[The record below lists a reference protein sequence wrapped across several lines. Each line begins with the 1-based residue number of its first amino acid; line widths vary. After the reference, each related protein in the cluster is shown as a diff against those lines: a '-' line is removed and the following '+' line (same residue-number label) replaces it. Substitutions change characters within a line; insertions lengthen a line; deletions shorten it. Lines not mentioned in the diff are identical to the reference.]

1 MMTRAQAIGHTQM
14 QRMQSRARADDALV
28 LFAKA
33 PIPGQ
38 VKTRLC
44 PPLTDD
50 EAASLHGSFVLD
62 ALERSAQA
70 AMRGVAKHAPRFD
83 RFVACAPSSE
93 HVFFKI
99 LEERYGVR
107 LIDQTGD
114 DLGGRMEHALADM
127 FRIGYQ
133 RSVIVGTDLP
143 ALPASVYED
152 VFGLLTQHDLVLGP
166 SLDGG
171 YYLIGLSRT
180 APELFRQIPW
190 STPDVLTLT
199 QTKAHAL
206 GLNVALLQ
214 PQRDVDTIDD
224 VLAIIHEAGLN
235 SPQGA
240 VMKSNKAKASL
251 LSKRTAD
258 ALQFIESRL
267 KERGAGPTDE
277 RIVPTP

>member
-1 MMTRAQAIGHTQM
+1 MMRGEAMNNAHTQ
-14 QRMQSRARADDALV
+14 RMNSRPRADDALV

-33 PIPGQ
+33 PVPGQ

-70 AMRGVAKHAPRFD
+70 AIRGVAKHAPRFD
-83 RFVACAPSSE
+83 RFVACSPSSE

-99 LEERYGVR
+99 LEERNGVR
-107 LIDQTGD
+107 LIDQMGD
-114 DLGGRMEHALADM
+114 DLGGRMEHALAEM

-143 ALPASVYED
+143 ALPASVYD
-152 VFGLLTQHDLVLGP
+152 DAFGLLAQHDLVLGP

-180 APELFRQIPW
+180 APEIFRQIPW

-206 GLNVALLQ
+206 GLKVALLE
-214 PQRDVDTIDD
+214 PQRDVDTVDD
-224 VLAIIHEAGLN
+224 VLALIHDAGLN
-235 SPQGA
+235 NAQG
-240 VMKSNKAKASL
+240 VVSKSNKQKAPL

-258 ALQFIESRL
+258 ALQLIGSRL
-267 KERGAGPTDE
+267 KERGAGPTD
-277 RIVPTP
+277 RTIIPTP

>member
-1 MMTRAQAIGHTQM
+1 MQGEAMSHAHTQ
-14 QRMQSRARADDALV
+14 RMKSHPRADDALV

-70 AMRGVAKHAPRFD
+70 AIRGVAKQAPKFD
-83 RFVACAPSSE
+83 RFVACSPSSE

-99 LEERYGVR
+99 LEERHGVR
-107 LIDQTGD
+107 LIDQIGD

-133 RSVIVGTDLP
+133 RSVLVGTDLP

-152 VFGLLTQHDLVLGP
+152 AFGLLTRHDLVLGP

-206 GLNVALLQ
+206 GLSVALLE

-224 VLAIIHEAGLN
+224 VLALIHDAELN
-235 SPQGA
+235 SAQRA
-240 VMKSNKAKASL
+240 VGKSNKPKASL
-251 LSKRTAD
+251 FSKRTAD
-258 ALQFIESRL
+258 ALQLIGNRL
-267 KERGAGPTDE
+267 NERGAGPTDR
-277 RIVPTP
+277 RIIPIP

>member
-1 MMTRAQAIGHTQM
+1 MMKHEATSKTHD
-14 QRMQSRARADDALV
+14 QRMKSRPRADDALV

-62 ALERSAQA
+62 ALERSGQA
-70 AMRGVAKHAPRFD
+70 AIRGVAKHAPKFD
-83 RFVACAPSSE
+83 RFLACSPSLD

-99 LEERYGVR
+99 LEERNGVH
-107 LIDQTGD
+107 LINQMGD
-114 DLGGRMEHALADM
+114 ELGARMEHAFAEM

-133 RSVIVGTDLP
+133 RAIIAGTDLP
-143 ALPASVYED
+143 ALPELAYEQA
-152 VFGLLTQHDLVLGP
+152 FGLLAQHDLVLGP

-180 APELFRQIPW
+180 APELFRDIPW
-190 STPDVLTLT
+190 STADVLTLT
-199 QTKAHAL
+199 QKKAHAF
-206 GLNVALLQ
+206 GLNVTLLE

-224 VLAIIHEAGLN
+224 VLALVHDIGLT
-235 SPQGA
+235 SAQGA
-240 VMKSNKAKASL
+240 SGKGHKGKPPL

-258 ALQFIESRL
+258 ALQLISSRL
-267 KERGAGPTDE
+267 KERGMG
-277 RIVPTP
+277 

>member
-1 MMTRAQAIGHTQM
+1 MRREAMSHAHT
-14 QRMQSRARADDALV
+14 QRMQSRPRADDALV

-70 AMRGVAKHAPRFD
+70 AIRGVAKHAPRFD
-83 RFVACAPSSE
+83 RFVACSPSSE

-99 LEERYGVR
+99 LEERQGVR
-107 LIDQTGD
+107 LIDQVGD

-152 VFGLLTQHDLVLGP
+152 AFGLLARHDLVLGP

-180 APELFRQIPW
+180 APEIFRQIPW
-190 STPDVLTLT
+190 STPDVLALT

-206 GLNVALLQ
+206 GLNVALLE

-224 VLAIIHEAGLN
+224 VLALIHDAGPNNAQSAL
-235 SPQGA
+235 G
-240 VMKSNKAKASL
+240 KSNKPKAPL

-258 ALQFIESRL
+258 ALQLIGSRL
-267 KERGAGPTDE
+267 KERGAGPTD
-277 RIVPTP
+277 RTIIPTP

>member
-1 MMTRAQAIGHTQM
+1 MQGEAMSHAHTQ
-14 QRMQSRARADDALV
+14 RMKSHPRADDVLV

-70 AMRGVAKHAPRFD
+70 AIRGVAKQAPKFD
-83 RFVACAPSSE
+83 RFVACSPSSE

-99 LEERYGVR
+99 LEERHGVR
-107 LIDQTGD
+107 LIDQIGD

-133 RSVIVGTDLP
+133 RSVLVGTDLP

-152 VFGLLTQHDLVLGP
+152 AFGLLTRHDLVLGP

-206 GLNVALLQ
+206 GLSIALLE

-224 VLAIIHEAGLN
+224 VLALIHDAELN
-235 SPQGA
+235 SAQRA
-240 VMKSNKAKASL
+240 VGKSNKPKASL
-251 LSKRTAD
+251 FSKRTAD
-258 ALQFIESRL
+258 ALQLIGNRL
-267 KERGAGPTDE
+267 NERGAGPTDR
-277 RIVPTP
+277 RIIPIP

>member
-1 MMTRAQAIGHTQM
+1 MKRAPT
-14 QRMQSRARADDALV
+14 QRMTSRPRADDALV

-70 AMRGVAKHAPRFD
+70 AIRGVAKQAPRFD
-83 RFVACAPSSE
+83 RFVACSPSSE

-99 LEERYGVR
+99 LEERHGVR
-107 LIDQTGD
+107 LIDQMGD

-133 RSVIVGTDLP
+133 RCVIVGTDLP
-143 ALPASVYED
+143 ALPGAVYEEA
-152 VFGLLTQHDLVLGP
+152 FGLLARHDLVLGP

-180 APELFRQIPW
+180 APEIFREIPW

-224 VLAIIHEAGLN
+224 VLSLIRDAGLN
-235 SPQGA
+235 NAQGA
-240 VMKSNKAKASL
+240 VGKSNKAPASF
-251 LSKRTAD
+251 LSKRTAG
-258 ALQFIESRL
+258 ALQLIGSRL
-267 KERGAGPTDE
+267 KERGAGPTD
-277 RIVPTP
+277 RGISSTS

>member
-1 MMTRAQAIGHTQM
+1 MRPDAISSAYT
-14 QRMQSRARADDALV
+14 QRMNARARADDALV

-44 PPLTDD
+44 PPLTGD

-70 AMRGVAKHAPRFD
+70 AIRGVAKQAPRFD
-83 RFVACAPSSE
+83 RFVACSPSSE

-99 LEERYGVR
+99 VEERNGVR
-107 LIDQTGD
+107 LIDQIGD
-114 DLGGRMEHALADM
+114 DLGARMEHVFAEM

-133 RSVIVGTDLP
+133 RTVIVGTDLP
-143 ALPASVYED
+143 ALPESVYED
-152 VFGLLTQHDLVLGP
+152 AFGLLAQHDLVLGP

-190 STPDVLTLT
+190 STPDVLTFT

-206 GLNVALLQ
+206 GLNAALL
-214 PQRDVDTIDD
+214 PKQRDVDTIDD
-224 VLAIIHEAGLN
+224 VLALIQEAER
-235 SPQGA
+235 SSQQ
-240 VMKSNKAKASL
+240 ASGGKGQKGKLPL

-258 ALQFIESRL
+258 ALELIGRRL
-267 KERGAGPTDE
+267 QRRSAGPSDSEITS
-277 RIVPTP
+277 TL

>member
-1 MMTRAQAIGHTQM
+1 MMRGDTMSDAQT
-14 QRMQSRARADDALV
+14 QRMNTRARADDALV

-62 ALERSAQA
+62 ALERSGQA
-70 AMRGVAKHAPRFD
+70 AIRGVSKQSPRFD
-83 RFVACAPSSE
+83 RFVACCPSSE

-99 LEERYGVR
+99 LEERHGVR
-107 LIDQTGD
+107 LIDQMGD
-114 DLGGRMEHALADM
+114 DLGGRMEHAVAEM

-133 RSVIVGTDLP
+133 RCVIVGTDLP
-143 ALPASVYED
+143 ALPAAVYEEA
-152 VFGLLTQHDLVLGP
+152 FGLLTRYDLVLGP
-166 SLDGG
+166 SMDGG

-180 APELFRQIPW
+180 APEIFRDIPW
-190 STPDVLTLT
+190 STPDVLALT

-214 PQRDVDTIDD
+214 SQRDVDTIDD
-224 VLAIIHEAGLN
+224 VFALIHDAGLN
-235 SPQGA
+235 NAPGT
-240 VMKSNKAKASL
+240 VGKSNKPKAAL
-251 LSKRTAD
+251 LSRRTAD
-258 ALQFIESRL
+258 VLQMIGSRL
-267 KERGAGPTDE
+267 KERGARPTD
-277 RIVPTP
+277 RGISLAL

>member
-1 MMTRAQAIGHTQM
+1 MNNAHTQ
-14 QRMQSRARADDALV
+14 RMNSRPRADDALV

-33 PIPGQ
+33 PVPGQ

-70 AMRGVAKHAPRFD
+70 AIRGVAKHAPRFD
-83 RFVACAPSSE
+83 RFVACSPSSE

-99 LEERYGVR
+99 LEERNGVR
-107 LIDQTGD
+107 LIDQMGD
-114 DLGGRMEHALADM
+114 DLGGRMEHALAEM

-143 ALPASVYED
+143 ALPASVYD
-152 VFGLLTQHDLVLGP
+152 DAFGLLAQHDLVLGP

-180 APELFRQIPW
+180 APEIFRQIPW

-206 GLNVALLQ
+206 GLKVALLE
-214 PQRDVDTIDD
+214 PQRDVDTVDD
-224 VLAIIHEAGLN
+224 VLALIHDAGLN
-235 SPQGA
+235 NAQG
-240 VMKSNKAKASL
+240 VVSKSNKQKAPL

-258 ALQFIESRL
+258 ALQLIGSRL
-267 KERGAGPTDE
+267 KERGAGPTD
-277 RIVPTP
+277 RTIIPTP

>member
-1 MMTRAQAIGHTQM
+1 MQREAMSHAHTQ
-14 QRMQSRARADDALV
+14 RVKSHPRADDALV

-70 AMRGVAKHAPRFD
+70 AIRGVAKQAPKFD
-83 RFVACAPSSE
+83 RFVACSPSSE

-99 LEERYGVR
+99 LEERHGVR
-107 LIDQTGD
+107 LIDQMGD
-114 DLGGRMEHALADM
+114 DLGERMEHALADM

-133 RSVIVGTDLP
+133 RSILVGTDLP

-152 VFGLLTQHDLVLGP
+152 AFGLLTRHDLVLGP

-206 GLNVALLQ
+206 GLSVALLE

-224 VLAIIHEAGLN
+224 VLALIHDAELN
-235 SPQGA
+235 SAQRA
-240 VMKSNKAKASL
+240 VGKSNKPKASL
-251 LSKRTAD
+251 FSKRTAD
-258 ALQFIESRL
+258 ALQLIGNRL
-267 KERGAGPTDE
+267 NERGAGPTDR
-277 RIVPTP
+277 RIIPTP

>member
-1 MMTRAQAIGHTQM
+1 MSNAHE
-14 QRMQSRARADDALV
+14 QRMKSRARADDALV

-62 ALERSAQA
+62 ALERSGQA
-70 AMRGVAKHAPRFD
+70 AIRGVAKHAPRFD
-83 RFVACAPSSE
+83 RFVACSPSSN

-99 LEERYGVR
+99 LEERHGVH
-107 LIDQTGD
+107 LLDQVGD
-114 DLGGRMEHALADM
+114 DLGARMEQTLVEM

-133 RSVIVGTDLP
+133 RAVIVGTDLP
-143 ALPASVYED
+143 ALPESVYEEA
-152 VFGLLTQHDLVLGP
+152 FNLLAGHDLVLGP

-180 APELFRQIPW
+180 APELFRHIPW
-190 STPDVLTLT
+190 STPDVLRCT

-206 GLNVALLQ
+206 GLTTALLSQ
-214 PQRDVDTIDD
+214 QRDVDTIGD
-224 VLAIIHEAGLN
+224 VLALIEEAQLN
-235 SPQGA
+235 SGPGA
-240 VMKSNKAKASL
+240 GGKGHKGKLPL
-251 LSKRTAD
+251 LSKRTAG
-258 ALQFIESRL
+258 ALQVIGSRL
-267 KERGAGPTDE
+267 KERGTG
-277 RIVPTP
+277 